1 MFGDQTVRKRVSL
14 RRRLLL
20 VMVPLALVVFVLMM
34 AFLRT
39 PGGGGARA
47 TGCLPGVPTNN
58 TNSSGAQCISNST
71 YYFTTVPPPTPQ
83 NSSVAV
89 FRNVTFSFSWSGI
102 PTPAGQALFVV
113 GNQSGGS
120 QNVTLSD
127 GPPGPGVYAPVLAP
141 NAVWGV
147 QWGPPSAPGLRLLVQ

>member
-1 MFGDQTVRKRVSL
+1 MIGARTIVKSVSL

-20 VMVPLALVVFVLMM
+20 VVLLLALVVLVLVT
-34 AFLRT
+34 ALRV

-47 TGCLPGVPTNN
+47 AGCLPGVPANN
-58 TNSSGAQCISNST
+58 TNSSGAQCISKST
-71 YYFTTVPPPTPQ
+71 FYFTTVPPPTTP
-83 NSSVAV
+83 NSSVV
-89 FRNVTFSFSWSGI
+89 IFRNITFSFSWSGI
-102 PTPAGQALFVV
+102 PTPAGQALLVV
-113 GNQSGGS
+113 GSQSGVS

-141 NAVWGV
+141 NTAWGV